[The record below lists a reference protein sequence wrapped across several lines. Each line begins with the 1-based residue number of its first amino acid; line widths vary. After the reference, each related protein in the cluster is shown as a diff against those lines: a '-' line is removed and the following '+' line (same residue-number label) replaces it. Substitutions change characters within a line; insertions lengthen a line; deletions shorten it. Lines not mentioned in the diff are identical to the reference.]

1 MVIESQSKEISI
13 LNQKVKQ
20 LEGIQEAS
28 TKNIKSKQDAGTG
41 QRIRSSD
48 SDDVIMRVDD
58 HIQGINES
66 MDIEGTVGIIG
77 RSGNEMGVDM
87 DVESCENVD
96 NYVVEDKQGNE
107 AVIELISLKKLL
119 VNSME
124 TQENE
129 DWQLSLDIDDSD
141 LSITP
146 VLRSNT
152 SHQTRVE
159 KALTIEDLEPVRIIP
174 GPAGIVQSAKLLK
187 TQHILEGVA
196 DSQVPTQEYIM
207 KVAEDF
213 ADDECFT
220 SGPWVSVVD
229 FVHKNQ
235 GSVTGCLGNI
245 SKFMKKAPNALG
257 DLTVTLKDP
266 TGSVTGSV
274 HHKVFNECTG
284 YRRNHFT
291 KGSALILANVLVF
304 SPKQSSHFLNI
315 TIRNI
320 VKVFNRDTGSENVS
334 GLNQG
339 GVFYSGGTTL
349 DDAASQKRAQH
360 VWTEQ
365 PMEEED

>member
-1 MVIESQSKEISI
+1 
-13 LNQKVKQ
+13 
-20 LEGIQEAS
+20 
-28 TKNIKSKQDAGTG
+28 
-41 QRIRSSD
+41 
-48 SDDVIMRVDD
+48 
-58 HIQGINES
+58 
-66 MDIEGTVGIIG
+66 
-77 RSGNEMGVDM
+77 
-87 DVESCENVD
+87 
-96 NYVVEDKQGNE
+96 
-107 AVIELISLKKLL
+107 
-119 VNSME
+119 ME

-129 DWQLSLDIDDSD
+129 DWQLSLDIDDSY

-146 VLRSNT
+146 FLRSNK

-159 KALTIEDLEPVRIIP
+159 KALKIEDLEPVRIIP

-196 DSQVPTQEYIM
+196 DLQVPTKEYIM
-207 KVAEDF
+207 KVADDL
-213 ADDECFT
+213 ADNECFT
-220 SGPWVSVVD
+220 SGPWVSAVD

-245 SKFMKKAPNALG
+245 SKFMKKGKLEQVVAVLNPEAPNALG

-291 KGSALILANVLVF
+291 KGSALILANVSVF
-304 SPKQSSHFLNI
+304 SPKYSSHFLNI

-339 GVFYSGGTTL
+339 GVFYSRGTTL
-349 DDAASQKRAQH
+349 DDVASQKRAQH